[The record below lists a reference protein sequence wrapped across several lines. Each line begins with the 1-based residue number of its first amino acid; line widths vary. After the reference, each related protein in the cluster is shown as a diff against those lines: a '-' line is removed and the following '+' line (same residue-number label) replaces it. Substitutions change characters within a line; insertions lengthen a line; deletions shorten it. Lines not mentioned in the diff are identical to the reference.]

1 MDGEMLWILISNIP
15 LLFSRDFWIFSGW
28 EKRWKRGWI
37 LGIRFLLYTFRNCWV
52 FVFYY
57 LFLERMKRVEYF
69 GNIYI
74 VLSGGIWIFLDFL
87 FAVFAIFMHGWCTE
101 DERDW
106 NEYFGFIRD
115 FYCTCFQIFEFL
127 SLLAYIFWRWRDW
140 IEYFE
145 FSISIFFIKE
155 HFND

>member
-28 EKRWKRGWI
+28 GEWKRGWI

-87 FAVFAIFMHGWCTE
+87 FAVFAIFTDDARRMKGIGMNTL
-101 DERDW
+101 DL
-106 NEYFGFIRD
+106 YATFIVLA
-115 FYCTCFQIFEFL
+115 FKFL
-127 SLLAYIFWRWRDW
+127 SFCHYLRTFFEDGGIESNTLNFLLIF
-140 IEYFE
+140 
-145 FSISIFFIKE
+145 SL
-155 HFND
+155 

>member
-1 MDGEMLWILISNIP
+1 MEKCFGFWFRIYLCYSLGIFGFFRDGESGKEVGFWEYDFYCIP
-15 LLFSRDFWIFSGW
+15 FEIVGFLSFCVLLFVFREDEKSWVLW
-28 EKRWKRGWI
+28 EYLYCVIRGD
-37 LGIRFLLYTFRNCWV
+37 LNFFRLSFCCC
-52 FVFYY
+52 VFY
-57 LFLERMKRVEYF
+57 
-69 GNIYI
+69 
-74 VLSGGIWIFLDFL
+74 
-87 FAVFAIFMHGWCTE
+87 GWCTE

-127 SLLAYIFWRWRDW
+127 SLFAYIFWRWRDW